1 MEYNPYDFD
10 SCMRYIDE
18 NDITFDNAR
27 DILQKHDCDFYDPCE
42 EVREIALQQAK
53 QLINFYHDK
62 YYNEIKDYCRVVD
75 TTDLDKLLGNYFDYK
90 LRYEVIIDERM
101 KEKHGRN

>member
-1 MEYNPYDFD
+1 MKYNPFDFD

-42 EVREIALQQAK
+42 EVREIALQHAK

-62 YYNEIKDYCRVVD
+62 YYDEIKDYCRLID
-75 TTDLDKLLGNYFDYK
+75 TSHIDKLLGNYFDY
-90 LRYEVIIDERM
+90 REMYEVIIHERM
-101 KEKHGRN
+101 MQRNGRD